1 MREKINGKLNYLDQY
16 FVGLL
21 LGQRLA
27 KDRAI
32 STAPSIRRSA
42 D

>member
-1 MREKINGKLNYLDQY
+1 MREKIKLNYLDQY

-27 KDRAI
+27 KDPAI
-32 STAPSIRRSA
+32 SLLPSTWS
-42 D
+42 